1 VASIQESAE
10 GADVPSS
17 NADFI
22 VSVSESVTVSDAPSA
37 GGDFVNSVSEA
48 VLGTDEFSSTTDFIA
63 QINESVTAADA
74 FISRLLWETIN
85 TFEAT
90 NWQVIDNAQI
100 VATSLQRGAFA
111 ENSFAGGPFA
121 GGEIEYRIGQ
131 VLWTEV
137 NTSQTTTWTVVE
149 TQT

>member
-1 VASIQESAE
+1 MGEIQE
-10 GADVPSS
+10 G
-17 NADFI
+17 
-22 VSVSESVTVSDAPSA
+22 
-37 GGDFVNSVSEA
+37 
-48 VLGTDEFSSTTDFIA
+48 
-63 QINESVTAADA
+63 VTAADA

-90 NWQVIDNAQI
+90 NWQTIDTAQI
-100 VATSLQRGAFA
+100 VGTALQRGSFA
-111 ENSFAGGPFA
+111 ENAFAGGPFA

-131 VLWTEV
+131 VLWIEV